1 MNKIYNLDPELK
13 RLGVDNS
20 LSSSTDAVCLKKIVH
35 NELTDYQIGGCQAGD
50 IFQIDLHNNF
60 S

>member
-1 MNKIYNLDPELK
+1 MNKIYNLDLELK

-35 NELTDYQIGGCQAGD
+35 NELTDCQIGESQAGN
-50 IFQIDLHNNF
+50 IFQIDLNIDF